1 MDRTSTSCNRQR
13 IGPGARTLAAVWLV
27 GLSAIY
33 ATARGQGPSGDSPDG
48 VEVLTRGPVHEA
60 FAVPVVND
68 PKPGLIIS
76 RTPPEAVEEMPPD
89 QKPAGDD
96 VQWMPGYWSWDQ
108 GRDDFVWVSGI
119 WREPPPGRQ
128 WVPGYWNPVPNGSQ
142 WVPGAWIPVGQA
154 AAPLDAEVGLAQ
166 GEAAYLPEPPASL
179 EAGPNIPRPST
190 EVFWSPGC
198 WFWRQ
203 ARYVWRPGFWAAV
216 QPTWVWVPAH
226 YVWTPGGCLF
236 VEGYW
241 DLPLVDRG
249 ILFAPVYYARPV
261 YLQPAYVYTPT
272 ITIAAPGLVANL
284 FVQPTYNHYCF
295 GDYYDSRFLSVG
307 VFPWFSFSYQSGPRP
322 PAYYDPLFTFYASV
336 NVRSNPGWASRCR
349 DDYVLRRD
357 NIAMRPPRTYIEQTR
372 IVQNNVNITNNVTII
387 NQGRG
392 GRPGT
397 GAGHGPAAM
406 IGRPIEQVAMRRPE
420 PGAARLERLDVD
432 ARRQWQSRSR
442 QMADFRVERA
452 GRELEATPRPGPGAA
467 RPAQAQQQLAQAR
480 PRPFAMSAS
489 PVAAPRLDRA
499 PAARPARPS
508 RPQDQAVS
516 LTEGPAR
523 PVAPRPLADRPNAV
537 VARPE
542 RREPPVGR
550 VPGPMAPRE
559 RPMPAAQPLQARNP
573 AAPFPRPQPGPGG
586 AAPAA
591 PHRGI
596 RNDPSRPRTRTV
608 PPRWPAGR
616 SRRNSPASS
625 APPPRGRGP
634 RVGRKDRGPVRPG
647 TGLCGGRCNK
657 AQKLALLSKGNSILN
672 APWPGDLRRHLART
686 APPPAPRRVARP
698 RISPARIPDSIGP
711 FGRAGSQSRRGCI
724 GYDLD
729 GSRGHSGV
737 HHDRRQG

>member
-1 MDRTSTSCNRQR
+1 MDQTSRGCNQGGGGRT
-13 IGPGARTLAAVWLV
+13 ARTLAAVWLI

-33 ATARGQGPSGDSPDG
+33 ATARAQGPATADAPDG

-68 PKPGLIIS
+68 PRPGLVVP
-76 RTPPEAVEEMPPD
+76 RTPPDPVEEMPPD
-89 QKPAGDD
+89 QKPAGDQ

-108 GRDDFVWVSGI
+108 GREDFVWVSGI

-128 WVPGYWNPVPNGSQ
+128 WVPGYWNPVANGAQ
-142 WVPGAWIPVGQA
+142 WIPGAWIPVGQS
-154 AAPLDAEVGLAQ
+154 AAPADANVQLAQ

-179 EAGPNIPRPST
+179 ELGPNIPRPST

-272 ITIAAPGLVANL
+272 ITIASPGLVANL

-295 GDYYDSRFLSVG
+295 GDYYDTRFLSVG
-307 VFPWFSFSYQSGPRP
+307 VFPWFSFTYQSGPRP

-349 DDYVLRRD
+349 DDYILRRD

-392 GRPGT
+392 GRPGP
-397 GAGHGPAAM
+397 GPASM

-420 PGAARLERLDVD
+420 PGVARMERLDVD
-432 ARRQWQSRSR
+432 ARRNWQARSR
-442 QMADFRVERA
+442 AVTDFRVQRA
-452 GRELEATPRPGPGAA
+452 GRELEAAPRPGPGPGPGGP
-467 RPAQAQQQLAQAR
+467 RPAQAQELAQAR
-480 PRPFAMSAS
+480 PRPFAMPAS
-489 PVAAPRLDRA
+489 PVSAPRLA
-499 PAARPARPS
+499 PDQRGRPGGLVRPVHPNSPTVGDPARPALPRH
-508 RPQDQAVS
+508 
-516 LTEGPAR
+516 
-523 PVAPRPLADRPNAV
+523 VAGANVENPGPRPGP
-537 VARPE
+537 VARPGQGPDLGRATPLARTE
-542 RREPPVGR
+542 RREPPTPRGPAR
-550 VPGPMAPRE
+550 PIPGE
-559 RPMPAAQPLQARNP
+559 RPAASVTPPQGRIP
-573 AAPFPRPQPGPGG
+573 AAPLARHQVEPGASRPAPAHLRNGAGPAPLANRPPPAAPPADRPFAPRHLREDGSPVPRPGPGAVPG
-586 AAPAA
+586 GFSPHAQPPRSLPRRPPPTPRPEGQAARAAAAERRAEGPAA
-591 PHRGI
+591 R
-596 RNDPSRPRTRTV
+596 
-608 PPRWPAGR
+608 AAAA
-616 SRRNSPASS
+616 RRNAED
-625 APPPRGRGP
+625 GP
-634 RVGRKDRGPVRPG
+634 RRNP
-647 TGLCGGRCNK
+647 
-657 AQKLALLSKGNSILN
+657 
-672 APWPGDLRRHLART
+672 
-686 APPPAPRRVARP
+686 
-698 RISPARIPDSIGP
+698 
-711 FGRAGSQSRRGCI
+711 
-724 GYDLD
+724 
-729 GSRGHSGV
+729 
-737 HHDRRQG
+737 